1 MGPVAFRSPP
11 RGDPCLVADVRLS
24 FVCHPGPEGCNLFI
38 YHLPQEFGDAEL
50 TQMFLPFGN
59 VISAKVFVDRA
70 TNQSKCFG
78 KSWCAALPDVPAW
91 RSSSPQSPAQGSVS
105 PQHSQLRGPALPD
118 IPRSGVWLGQLR
130 WVTEAAPWLEQCVCP
145 SWGQRVGFLSR
156 TIPGQKDV
164 PSCCPLLCCPLCP
177 PPRAPAGV
185 PAREGWSPLAA
196 AMSALLTRP
205 SGTTAAC
212 RPVTAV
218 SL

>member
-1 MGPVAFRSPP
+1 MSG
-11 RGDPCLVADVRLS
+11 LRLS
-24 FVCHPGPEGCNLFI
+24 L
-38 YHLPQEFGDAEL
+38 
-50 TQMFLPFGN
+50 
-59 VISAKVFVDRA
+59 ISQLR
-70 TNQSKCFG
+70 G
-78 KSWCAALPDVPAW
+78 LALPNVSFRGSNSPQRPQLGGLALPGVPAQ
-91 RSSSPQSPAQGSVS
+91 RSSSPQCPQLGGLSLPDIPARGSSSPQSQAQGSGS

-118 IPRSGVWLGQLR
+118 IPRSGVWLGQHR
-130 WVTEAAPWLEQCVCP
+130 WVTEAAPRLEQRVCP

-164 PSCCPLLCCPLCP
+164 PSCCPLLCRPLCP
-177 PPRAPAGV
+177 PPHAPAGV
-185 PAREGWSPLAA
+185 SAREGWSLLAA